1 MNLKTKVRFSN
12 FEAKDTNPDKMAS
25 NRGLEL
31 KLGELRGKI
40 VCQICKTPAR
50 PGKTK
55 WYRCLNLHQ
64 ICHDCKVGRAGK
76 EDCSCKQPI
85 SKIHCEWT
93 EEFLKKIVGLKT
105 ICKNAK
111 NGCKETFDENAL
123 EEHESECVYRLVAC
137 MGSRTGCEEKVIFQN
152 VIQHFEEKHESLIP
166 MANNSKR
173 IASRIS
179 HVKIELN
186 GKQFIL
192 TGSIVKDTIIRLW
205 VYFLG
210 SPKEAQHFS
219 FVLKFY
225 GTNSTNIYTGK
236 VASIDESFESLY
248 KTGKVFS
255 FEKQV
260 FFNQFL
266 NEDGKYEYS
275 LEIRN
280 LKEEV
285 KDENVDSGAS
295 DIEDSNQ

>member
-1 MNLKTKVRFSN
+1 
-12 FEAKDTNPDKMAS
+12 
-25 NRGLEL
+25 
-31 KLGELRGKI
+31 
-40 VCQICKTPAR
+40 
-50 PGKTK
+50 
-55 WYRCLNLHQ
+55 
-64 ICHDCKVGRAGK
+64 
-76 EDCSCKQPI
+76 
-85 SKIHCEWT
+85 
-93 EEFLKKIVGLKT
+93 
-105 ICKNAK
+105 
-111 NGCKETFDENAL
+111 
-123 EEHESECVYRLVAC
+123 
-137 MGSRTGCEEKVIFQN
+137 
-152 VIQHFEEKHESLIP
+152 

-173 IASRIS
+173 TASRIS

-192 TGSIVKDTIIRLW
+192 TGAIINDTLIRLW

-210 SPKEAQHFS
+210 SPKEAKHFS

-225 GTNSTNIYTGK
+225 GSSSTNVYTGK

-275 LEIRN
+275 FEIRN